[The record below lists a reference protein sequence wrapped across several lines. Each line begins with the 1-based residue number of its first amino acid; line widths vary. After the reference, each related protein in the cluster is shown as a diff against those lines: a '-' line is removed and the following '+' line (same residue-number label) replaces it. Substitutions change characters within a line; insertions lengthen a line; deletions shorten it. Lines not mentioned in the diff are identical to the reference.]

1 MDINQLILPHVRMW
15 SSFEILCFLAL
26 FIVLFIILYN
36 LYIRKKINKIQV
48 IGVIL
53 LFIYYMLV
61 YGSCV
66 FTRNISHSDPE
77 LEIFWSW
84 KIALKGNRVFLIE
97 IIMNIV
103 MFIPI
108 GLLYRMID
116 NRFFRCFVIGMLLT
130 LTIEM
135 SQLIFQRG
143 LFELDDIIHNVL
155 GCMIGYVISCWIVNV
170 LSFIRKYNKA

>member
-1 MDINQLILPHVRMW
+1 MDINHLILPHVRMW
-15 SSFEILCFLAL
+15 SSFEILCFLTL
-26 FIVLFIILYN
+26 FIVLLIILYN
-36 LYIRKKINKIQV
+36 LYKREKISKIQV
-48 IGVIL
+48 IGVVL

-66 FTRNISHSDPE
+66 FTRGISQSKPE

-84 KIALKGNRVFLIE
+84 KVALKGNRVFLTE

-108 GLLYRMID
+108 GLLYRIID
-116 NRFFRCFVIGMLLT
+116 HRFLRCIMVGLLLT
-130 LTIEM
+130 LLIET

-155 GCMIGYVISCWIVNV
+155 GCIIGYVISCFIANV
-170 LSFIRKYNKA
+170 LVFIRRYNK